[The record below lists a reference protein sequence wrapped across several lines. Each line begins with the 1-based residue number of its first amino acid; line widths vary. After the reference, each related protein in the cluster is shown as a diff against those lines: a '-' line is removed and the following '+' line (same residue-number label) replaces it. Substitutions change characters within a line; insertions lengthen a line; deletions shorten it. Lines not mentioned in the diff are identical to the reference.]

1 MAQKEAAVLL
11 LDVGS
16 SMWRTIDADGKSRL
30 DNACSAIEHIL
41 HSKIIGGRK
50 TDLVSLILV
59 GTDDTDNDLNT
70 KMGKG
75 YENITTYTQ
84 IEMANLQTLQFVTD
98 GCVKGQGSGDVVDGI
113 VVAIAL
119 LEKHCKH
126 LKWLKSIFILSDF
139 MSPINQ
145 DDAKTILKKASD
157 YDVKVNLIG
166 FGFKDDPPPE
176 TDRTQRA
183 INERFMR
190 SFSEAT
196 NGDIFSA
203 VEALS
208 LLGSLRARSV
218 RSTTLIRTTMTL
230 GDPFDNID
238 ASLSFSVWGY
248 AKIKE
253 AKLPSAKKW
262 SKAVNTVGESADVAG
277 ELFRGDVVMERTY
290 KVKDPNL
297 EEGDDGTGDQVMDS
311 VELSK
316 DDLIRAY
323 KYGKDLIPF
332 SEEDRGAMKL
342 KSTKGFSIL
351 GFIKST
357 DITRELLINDPIQIV
372 PDPGSP
378 STSKRLFEV
387 LALSLQAKDMYALVR
402 YVRADDAGPKL
413 GVLIPHIG
421 KKIWC
426 AWIQI
431 PFKEDVREYS
441 FTTLAPLL
449 LNPGSNSQTQTWVDQ
464 TSSASLAA
472 SALSQGGL
480 SNAGESKRKK
490 MNHRIVDT
498 AEADKRIDQF
508 IDDMDLMN
516 ALDDD
521 GELSEAFKPCDLF
534 NPGYQR
540 IYQCIAHRAIHLE
553 DKQLPPLDPRFVAG
567 VLPMPEV
574 LERAKRSLDDFKSAF
589 ELTKVEADKEDNRKR
604 FKKGVDNAKEIERSV
619 LNAAAAAQTDI
630 SGGVAATTFDA
641 VSGSAITSV
650 GTADPVTDFKTLMA
664 RADAGIA
671 GAAMNQMASR
681 VVSFLRE
688 SIGSQYFAKAL
699 TCIVAF
705 REESVD
711 KKHHKR
717 FNDLLVELK
726 RLCLEQEEE
735 RFKPFWILLKRES
748 NPVGLI
754 SVSEVS
760 GSEYTSQD
768 AVEFFSDTVESSVPA
783 SIEAGEEEDDQDL
796 IDMLD

>member
-139 MSPINQ
+139 IP
-145 DDAKTILKKASD
+145 ILKKASD

-726 RLCLEQEEE
+726 RL
-735 RFKPFWILLKRES
+735 F
-748 NPVGLI
+748 
-754 SVSEVS
+754 S

-783 SIEAGEEEDDQDL
+783 SIEAVEEEDDQDL